1 MKVGILA
8 PKFNKENLCAFLML
22 TADGVVKGMRME
34 LSSLLLMGMHIFFL
48 FVFFTSNVS
57 GFSHHFAKD
66 SVKIG

>member
-48 FVFFTSNVS
+48 FVFLPRTSLAS
-57 GFSHHFAKD
+57 AIILLRIPSK
-66 SVKIG
+66 